1 MFVEQRLY
9 TCAPGNTGE
18 FLRMYV
24 EEGRAPQ
31 TRHQGQPIGYY
42 VSEIGPLN
50 QITTLWAYASLDDRV
65 ERRRALFE
73 DPGWN
78 VLSGQ
83 GAPAADDPGNPHS
96 RAGAVLQGTA
106 RGDRRARE
114 DAMIAG
120 RDLLDLLA
128 RCSRCAAVALSLW
141 PHAAAAQDAYPSKPI
156 KLVVPLAAGGGIDF
170 TARTTAQKLS
180 EVLGQQVVVENQGGA
195 GGTLGVNAVVRAA
208 PDGYTL
214 LYHSVTGVVSAVV
227 GKDLPYDWLKDLAPV
242 SLVTR
247 FAPVLIINPSLPAK
261 DLKEFIALAK
271 ANPGKFSYGSSGAG
285 TGIHL
290 ASELFKA
297 AAGVDIVH
305 VPYRGNA
312 GVMPDLLAGR
322 IAMLIDGVPP
332 QVKNIESGVVRALAV
347 TTRTRAAALPNVPT
361 MIEQGVDYEVPYWTA
376 IYAPAATPKPIIDKL
391 AAEIAKTMRDPGVVG
406 RLKDAGTEAVGSTP
420 QELDVFNRDQFAL
433 YRRIVQ
439 DPRLQLN
446 LRIDYSS
453 ECPRVV
459 PAKAGRR
466 PAIAAGGQAHRWR
479 SSRAALAPQDDG
491 R

>member
-1 MFVEQRLY
+1 
-9 TCAPGNTGE
+9 
-18 FLRMYV
+18 
-24 EEGRAPQ
+24 
-31 TRHQGQPIGYY
+31 
-42 VSEIGPLN
+42 
-50 QITTLWAYASLDDRV
+50 
-65 ERRRALFE
+65 
-73 DPGWN
+73 
-78 VLSGQ
+78 
-83 GAPAADDPGNPHS
+83 
-96 RAGAVLQGTA
+96 
-106 RGDRRARE
+106 
-114 DAMIAG
+114 MIAA
-120 RDLLDLLA
+120 RPARCVLLA
-128 RCSRCAAVALSLW
+128 FAGAVALSLW

-332 QVKNIESGVVRALAV
+332 QVKNIESGLVRALAV

-361 MIEQGVDYEVPYWTA
+361 MIEEGVDYEVPYWTA

-391 AAEIAKTMRDPGVVG
+391 AADIAKTMRDPAVVG

-420 QELDVFNRDQFAL
+420 QELDVFNRDQIAL

-446 LRIDYSS
+446 LR
-453 ECPRVV
+453 
-459 PAKAGRR
+459 
-466 PAIAAGGQAHRWR
+466 
-479 SSRAALAPQDDG
+479 
-491 R
+491 

>member
-1 MFVEQRLY
+1 MITE
-9 TCAPGNTGE
+9 
-18 FLRMYV
+18 
-24 EEGRAPQ
+24 RA
-31 TRHQGQPIGYY
+31 TRF
-42 VSEIGPLN
+42 
-50 QITTLWAYASLDDRV
+50 SL
-65 ERRRALFE
+65 L
-73 DPGWN
+73 
-78 VLSGQ
+78 
-83 GAPAADDPGNPHS
+83 
-96 RAGAVLQGTA
+96 
-106 RGDRRARE
+106 
-114 DAMIAG
+114 
-120 RDLLDLLA
+120 LLA
-128 RCSRCAAVALSLW
+128 CAALALSLQS
-141 PHAAAAQDAYPSKPI
+141 HAAAAQDAYPSKPI

-195 GGTLGVNAVVRAA
+195 GGTLGVHAVVRAA

-332 QVKNIESGVVRALAV
+332 QVKNIESGLVRALAV

-361 MIEQGVDYEVPYWTA
+361 MIEEGVDYEVPYWTA

-391 AAEIAKTMRDPGVVG
+391 AADIAKTMRDTAVVG

-446 LRIDYSS
+446 LR
-453 ECPRVV
+453 
-459 PAKAGRR
+459 
-466 PAIAAGGQAHRWR
+466 
-479 SSRAALAPQDDG
+479 
-491 R
+491 